1 MSSTAATKLPTLDVP
16 TRAGW
21 RAWLAKNH
29 AKVQEVWLVFYKPH
43 TGKKTFTYH
52 DALDEALCYGWID
65 SKIRRLDEDRY
76 ALRFV
81 PRKPDSKWS
90 DVNRKR
96 YAELAA
102 RGLLAAP
109 GIERGPT
116 ANRYRKR
123 TKRYTDVPPEYIERA
138 FKANARAWAFFESLA
153 PSYRRYYIGW
163 IDSAKREETK
173 QKRLREAVQTLAAG
187 RKLGMK

>member
-1 MSSTAATKLPTLDVP
+1 MPAASFPTLDAR
-16 TRAGW
+16 TRARW
-21 RAWLAKNH
+21 RAWLAANH
-29 AKVQEVWLVFYKPH
+29 AKAAEIWVVFYKPH
-43 TGKKTFTYH
+43 TGKKTLAYH

-65 SKIRRLDEDRY
+65 SKIRRLDDDRY

-96 YAELAA
+96 YADLAA

-109 GIERGPT
+109 GIERAPT
-116 ANRYRKR
+116 ANRYPKR
-123 TKRYTDVPPEYIERA
+123 TKRYTDVPPAYIERA
-138 FKANARAWAFFESLA
+138 FKANACAWAFFESLA

-173 QKRLREAVQTLAAG
+173 KKRLREAVDTLAAG

>member
-1 MSSTAATKLPTLDVP
+1 VATDLRTLDVA
-16 TRAGW
+16 TRARW
-21 RAWLAKNH
+21 RAWLAQNH
-29 AKVQEVWLVFYKPH
+29 ASVAEIWLVFYKPH
-43 TGKKTFTYH
+43 TGKKTLTYH

-76 ALRFV
+76 AMRFV
-81 PRKPDSKWS
+81 PRKADSRWS

-102 RGLLAAP
+102 RGLLATP
-109 GIERGPT
+109 GIERAPT
-116 ANRYRKR
+116 SANRYPPHK
-123 TKRYTDVPPEYIERA
+123 KHYTDAPPAYIERA

-163 IDSAKREETK
+163 IDSAKREDTK
-173 QKRLREAVQTLAAG
+173 QKRIREAVRTLEAG